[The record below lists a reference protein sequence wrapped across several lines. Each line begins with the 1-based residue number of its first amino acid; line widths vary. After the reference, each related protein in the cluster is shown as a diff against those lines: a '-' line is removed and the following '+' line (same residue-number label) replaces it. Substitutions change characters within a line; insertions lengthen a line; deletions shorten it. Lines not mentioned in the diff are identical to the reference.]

1 MAGTAAIFDLDR
13 TLLRTSSTPAMN
25 RALFEQGVA
34 RRAALPGQA
43 FMMRIYDVFGES
55 LPSMEA
61 RLRRIPSAQELAT
74 TLAAGQ
80 PAVP

>member
-1 MAGTAAIFDLDR
+1 
-13 TLLRTSSTPAMN
+13 
-25 RALFEQGVA
+25 
-34 RRAALPGQA
+34 
-43 FMMRIYDVFGES
+43 MMRIYDVFGES

-74 TLAAGQ
+74 TLAPGQ

>member
-13 TLLRTSSTPAMN
+13 TLLRTSSTPALN
-25 RALFEQGVA
+25 QARFEPGVA
-34 RRAALPGQA
+34 RRAAQPGQA
-43 FMMRIYDVFGES
+43 LMMRIYDVFGQS

-74 TLAAGQ
+74 TLAPGQ
-80 PAVP
+80 RAVP